1 MSEFLKRQLM
11 SLQNQA
17 GADGGEGGSG
27 GQGSTTIN
35 FEDPAIKAQLDQY
48 VEQHVSGLKAKNNEL
63 LGKNRSLSDELTNFK
78 SQFEGLD
85 IDAVKGLLQKAGQDE
100 ETKLLA
106 EGKIEEV
113 IQKRTEKMR
122 EEHDK
127 VLKAEKERADKA
139 EAYAEKFKK
148 SVVQSQIVQAAIE
161 LEALPE
167 ATPDIA
173 FLAQTKFA
181 LDENGK
187 AVAVDEN
194 GDVVIGKDGKNP
206 LTPKEWIEDIRES
219 KPYFFPKPNGAGGQ
233 GGNNSGGKNTIKRS
247 EFDAM
252 SPTEKAN
259 YIRKGGNVID

>member
-1 MSEFLKRQLM
+1 MPDEIKVDLE
-11 SLQNQA
+11 NP
-17 GADGGEGGSG
+17 E
-27 GQGSTTIN
+27 
-35 FEDPAIKAQLDQY
+35 IKAAIQDA
-48 VEQHVSGLKAKNNEL
+48 V
-63 LGKNRSLSDELTNFK
+63 DE
-78 SQFEGLD
+78 
-85 IDAVKGLLQKAGQDE
+85 AVKGLKDKNAELIKDKKELKDELGSLKSKVEGLDLDAIKVLLDKSNQDE
-100 ETKLLA
+100 ESKLIA

-194 GDVVIGKDGKNP
+194 GEVVIGKDGQTA
-206 LTPKEWIEDIRES
+206 LSPKEWVESLREQ
-219 KPYFFPKPNGAGGQ
+219 KPYFWPKPNGMGA
-233 GGNNSGGKNTIKRS
+233 
-247 EFDAM
+247 
-252 SPTEKAN
+252 P
-259 YIRKGGNVID
+259 

>member
-1 MSEFLKRQLM
+1 MPDEIKVDLE
-11 SLQNQA
+11 NP
-17 GADGGEGGSG
+17 E
-27 GQGSTTIN
+27 
-35 FEDPAIKAQLDQY
+35 IKAAIQDA
-48 VEQHVSGLKAKNNEL
+48 V
-63 LGKNRSLSDELTNFK
+63 DE
-78 SQFEGLD
+78 
-85 IDAVKGLLQKAGQDE
+85 AVKGLKDKNAELIKDKKELKDELGSLKSKVEGLDLDAIKVLLDKSNQDE
-100 ETKLLA
+100 ESKLIA

-194 GDVVIGKDGKNP
+194 GDVVIGKDGQTP
-206 LTPKEWIEDIRES
+206 MTPKEWVESLREQ
-219 KPYFFPKPNGAGGQ
+219 KPYYWPKP
-233 GGNNSGGKNTIKRS
+233 
-247 EFDAM
+247 
-252 SPTEKAN
+252 
-259 YIRKGGNVID
+259 

>member
-1 MSEFLKRQLM
+1 MK
-11 SLQNQA
+11 
-17 GADGGEGGSG
+17 
-27 GQGSTTIN
+27 
-35 FEDPAIKAQLDQY
+35 
-48 VEQHVSGLKAKNNEL
+48 
-63 LGKNRSLSDELTNFK
+63 DELGSLK
-78 SQFEGLD
+78 SKVEGLD
-85 IDAVKGLLQKAGQDE
+85 LDAIKVLLDKSNQDE
-100 ETKLLA
+100 ESKLIA

-194 GDVVIGKDGKNP
+194 GDVVIGKDGQTP
-206 LTPKEWIEDIRES
+206 MTPKEWVESLREQNRITGLNLMAWAHLVATIQKVSQTFS
-219 KPYFFPKPNGAGGQ
+219 KPMA
-233 GGNNSGGKNTIKRS
+233 R
-247 EFDAM
+247 
-252 SPTEKAN
+252 
-259 YIRKGGNVID
+259 

>member
-1 MSEFLKRQLM
+1 MPDEIKVDLE
-11 SLQNQA
+11 NP
-17 GADGGEGGSG
+17 E
-27 GQGSTTIN
+27 
-35 FEDPAIKAQLDQY
+35 IKAAIQDA
-48 VEQHVSGLKAKNNEL
+48 V
-63 LGKNRSLSDELTNFK
+63 DE
-78 SQFEGLD
+78 
-85 IDAVKGLLQKAGQDE
+85 AVKGLKDKNAELIKDKKELKDELGSLKSKVEGLDLDAIKVLLDKSNQDE
-100 ETKLLA
+100 ESKLIA

-139 EAYAEKFKK
+139 EAYAQKFKQ
-148 SVVQSQIVQAAIE
+148 SVIQSQIVQAAIE

-194 GDVVIGKDGKNP
+194 GDVVIGKDGQTP
-206 LTPKEWIEDIRES
+206 MTPKEWVESLREQ
-219 KPYFFPKPNGAGGQ
+219 KPYYWPKPNGMGA
-233 GGNNSGGKNTIKRS
+233 
-247 EFDAM
+247 
-252 SPTEKAN
+252 P
-259 YIRKGGNVID
+259 

>member
-1 MSEFLKRQLM
+1 MPDEIKVDLE
-11 SLQNQA
+11 NP
-17 GADGGEGGSG
+17 E
-27 GQGSTTIN
+27 
-35 FEDPAIKAQLDQY
+35 IKAAIQDA
-48 VEQHVSGLKAKNNEL
+48 V
-63 LGKNRSLSDELTNFK
+63 DE
-78 SQFEGLD
+78 
-85 IDAVKGLLQKAGQDE
+85 AVKGLKDKNAELIKDKKELKDELGSLKSKVEGLDLDAIKVLLDKSNQDE
-100 ETKLLA
+100 ESKLIA

-194 GDVVIGKDGKNP
+194 GDVVIGKDGQTP
-206 LTPKEWIEDIRES
+206 MTPKEWVESLREQ
-219 KPYFFPKPNGAGGQ
+219 KPYYWPK
-233 GGNNSGGKNTIKRS
+233 
-247 EFDAM
+247 
-252 SPTEKAN
+252 
-259 YIRKGGNVID
+259 

>member
-1 MSEFLKRQLM
+1 MPDEIKVDLE
-11 SLQNQA
+11 NP
-17 GADGGEGGSG
+17 E
-27 GQGSTTIN
+27 
-35 FEDPAIKAQLDQY
+35 IKAAIQDA
-48 VEQHVSGLKAKNNEL
+48 V
-63 LGKNRSLSDELTNFK
+63 DE
-78 SQFEGLD
+78 
-85 IDAVKGLLQKAGQDE
+85 AVKGLKDKNAELIKDKKELKDELGSLKSKVEGLDLDAIKVLLDKSNQDE
-100 ETKLLA
+100 ESKLIA

-194 GDVVIGKDGKNP
+194 GDVVIGKDGQTP
-206 LTPKEWIEDIRES
+206 MTPKEWVESLREQ
-219 KPYFFPKPNGAGGQ
+219 KPYYWPKPNGMGA
-233 GGNNSGGKNTIKRS
+233 
-247 EFDAM
+247 
-252 SPTEKAN
+252 
-259 YIRKGGNVID
+259 